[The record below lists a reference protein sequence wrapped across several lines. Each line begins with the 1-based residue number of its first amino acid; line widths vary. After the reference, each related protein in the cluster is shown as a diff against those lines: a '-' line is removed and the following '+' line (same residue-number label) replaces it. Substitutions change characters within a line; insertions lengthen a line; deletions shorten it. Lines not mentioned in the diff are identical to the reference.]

1 MFSWRSCQCTRDT
14 SRVTWK
20 SSVAPPARMLAGV
33 KPSSD
38 ATDSPNTLLKYNDQR
53 RANAAGV
60 LGHNGAARASPLSA
74 HARNATVA

>member
-1 MFSWRSCQCTRDT
+1 MAQ
-14 SRVTWK
+14 
-20 SSVAPPARMLAGV
+20 PARMLAGV

-38 ATDSPNTLLKYNDQR
+38 ATESPSTLLEYNDQR